1 MALRQ
6 HPYFYK
12 MLSWY
17 LKVQLCIH
25 SWVGVDSSVESML
38 VSSAWIHKSL
48 ALANNIRSIEYI
60 ILFESKDAVF
70 YWVRLTWF
78 HWLLR
83 FRYSLERRY
92 LQRGVNLR
100 TTHRGPAWTTLVFWG
115 EHISPELWK
124 QLNSESLILV
134 GKPILSFVEVFHH
147 EFGDTS

>member
-25 SWVGVDSSVESML
+25 SFVGVDSSVESML

-48 ALANNIRSIEYI
+48 AFANNIRSIEYI

-83 FRYSLERRY
+83 FRYSLERRH

-100 TTHRGPAWTTLVFWG
+100 TTHRGPAWRTLVFWG
-115 EHISPELWK
+115 QHTSPELCDPLK
-124 QLNSESLILV
+124 KRQLNSESLILV
-134 GKPILSFVEVFHH
+134 GKPILSFVGVFHH
-147 EFGDTS
+147 